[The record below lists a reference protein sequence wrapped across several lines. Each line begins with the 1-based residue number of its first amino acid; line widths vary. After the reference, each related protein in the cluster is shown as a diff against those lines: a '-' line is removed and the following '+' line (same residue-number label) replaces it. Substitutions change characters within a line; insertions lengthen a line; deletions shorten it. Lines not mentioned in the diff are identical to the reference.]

1 MKSPARDC
9 VDAYAVT
16 IERPTTI
23 VCDLMDGCFT
33 MFPGRSVLAFTT
45 KHVYLNNAWRDL
57 FNIKVTT
64 NQSNPITLL

>member
-23 VCDLMDGCFT
+23 VCDFMDGCFT
-33 MFPGRSVLAFTT
+33 MLPGRSVLVFTT
-45 KHVYLNNAWRDL
+45 KYIYLNNGVCL
-57 FNIKVTT
+57 I
-64 NQSNPITLL
+64 